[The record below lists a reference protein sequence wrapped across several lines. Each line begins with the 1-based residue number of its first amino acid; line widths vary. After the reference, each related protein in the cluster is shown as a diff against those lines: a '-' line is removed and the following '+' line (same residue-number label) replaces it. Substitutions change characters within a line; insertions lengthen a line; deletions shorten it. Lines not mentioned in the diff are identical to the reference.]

1 MSILEEEETNID
13 ELRKCKISYLQSENQ
28 WMQQEYDFL
37 CTLIQDYKKII
48 EINQSTT
55 DESEKSKQVERIQSQ
70 INSNL
75 MQKLESY
82 EHVKDQTQVY
92 SS

>member
-82 EHVKDQTQVY
+82 EHVKDSTQVY
-92 SS
+92 SP

>member
-48 EINQSTT
+48 EINQSAT

-82 EHVKDQTQVY
+82 EHVKDSTQVY

>member
-82 EHVKDQTQVY
+82 EHVKDNTQVY
-92 SS
+92 SP